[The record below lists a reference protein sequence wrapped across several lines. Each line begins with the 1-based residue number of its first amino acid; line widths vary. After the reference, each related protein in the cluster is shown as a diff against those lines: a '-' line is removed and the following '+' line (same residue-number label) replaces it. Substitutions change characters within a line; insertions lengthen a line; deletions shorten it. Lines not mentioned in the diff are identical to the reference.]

1 MNLTTKQN
9 KLRDIENRLMAA
21 EEEGEGM
28 TWTGSLRLADTN
40 LHLKWISNEVLLYST
55 GNYIKPPGI
64 EHSGR

>member
-9 KLRDIENRLMAA
+9 KLRDIENRLMVA

-40 LHLKWISNEVLLYST
+40 LHLKWISNEVLLHST
-55 GNYIKPPGI
+55 GNFSQSLGI
-64 EHSGR
+64 ECNGR